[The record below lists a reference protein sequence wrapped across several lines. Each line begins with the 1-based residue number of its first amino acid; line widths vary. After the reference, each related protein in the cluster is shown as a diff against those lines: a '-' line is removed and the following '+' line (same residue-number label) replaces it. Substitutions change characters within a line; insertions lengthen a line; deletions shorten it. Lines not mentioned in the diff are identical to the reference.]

1 MEFSV
6 LEQEVFSVLEKE
18 VLEKAERLLGDLQ
31 TGSVGNAL
39 SMVEEAMDFKATDEY
54 KVMEQVYFGNTNN
67 YLLDSAVKN
76 IASHFSYT
84 ELKNEDE
91 ELRLQALISAVCHRY
106 LFNSVNKVLF
116 KGVILPGGVFDKYME
131 FDLNKLMA
139 FFVYKQDS
147 YTPVNSHW
155 KTFLEN
161 LFQVLDM
168 LGSLADNKVT
178 EAINPEIFP
187 SWCFNITYVMNKGF
201 TMHYLL
207 YVNIK
212 K

>member
-6 LEQEVFSVLEKE
+6 LEQE

-39 SMVEEAMDFKATDEY
+39 SMLEEVMDFKATDEY

-67 YLLDSAVKN
+67 FLLDSAVKK
-76 IASHFSYT
+76 IASDFSFI
-84 ELKNEDE
+84 EFDSEEE
-91 ELRLQALISAVCHRY
+91 ELRMQALVSAICHRY
-106 LFNSVNKVLF
+106 LFNSVYKVLF
-116 KGVILPGGVFDKYME
+116 KGVILPGGIFDKYME
-131 FDLNKLMA
+131 FDFNKLA
-139 FFVYKQDS
+139 ATFVYKRDG
-147 YTPVNSHW
+147 YGTNGYW

-161 LFQVLDM
+161 LFEILDI
-168 LGSLADNKVT
+168 LGSFADNKVV
-178 EAINPEIFP
+178 ESINPDITP

-207 YVNIK
+207 YIK
-212 K
+212 NKD